1 VSAVAAE
8 VYTLADLER
17 WSEVTAGI
25 TPPLRLAVCGDP
37 VAHSASP
44 PMHNAALA
52 ELEIDAR
59 YTRLHLRADDLP
71 HAFQLLRTIPFVG
84 VNCTIPHKL
93 AASKLVDVVD
103 ASARRAGGVNTVKV
117 GKDSRLTGY
126 STDGPGFS
134 RAVRE
139 AFGAGLSELQ
149 IAVLGAGGGA
159 GRAIA
164 MQCAFE
170 GAPSV
175 LLVNRTVEKVTP
187 LEAEIGREFPNCSV
201 CVSSF
206 DRVALGPRLA
216 QCDLIVNCT
225 ALGMKPG
232 DAAPISAELIE
243 SRHLVYD
250 TIYTATRT
258 PLMSA
263 ADQAGARSEN
273 GFAMLLHQGALSFE
287 IWFEREAPVEGMRA
301 ALRSVARRE

>member
-1 VSAVAAE
+1 VSATAAE

-17 WSEVTAGI
+17 WPEATAGVA
-25 TPPLRLAVCGDP
+25 PPLRLAVCGDP

-52 ELEIDAR
+52 ELEIDVR
-59 YTRLHLRADDLP
+59 YTRLHLRPDDLP
-71 HAFQLLRTIPFVG
+71 RAFQLLRTIPFVG
-84 VNCTIPHKL
+84 VNCTIPHKF
-93 AASKLVDVVD
+93 AALEGVDFID

-117 GKDSRLTGY
+117 GKDGNLTGH

-139 AFGAGLSELQ
+139 AFGVGLNEVRV
-149 IAVLGAGGGA
+149 AVLGAGGGA

-170 GAPSV
+170 NARGLS
-175 LLVNRTVEKVTP
+175 LINRTMEKVTS
-187 LEAEIGREFPNCSV
+187 LAAEIRSEFPECSV
-201 CVSSF
+201 SISPF
-206 DRVALGPRLA
+206 DASKLETHLA
-216 QCDLIVNCT
+216 QSDLIVNCT

-232 DAAPISAELIE
+232 DAAPLSAELIE

-263 ADQAGARSEN
+263 ADQAGARSQN

-287 IWFEREAPVEGMRA
+287 IWFERDAPVEVMRG
-301 ALRSVARRE
+301 ALRAVAGK

>member
-1 VSAVAAE
+1 
-8 VYTLADLER
+8 
-17 WSEVTAGI
+17 
-25 TPPLRLAVCGDP
+25 
-37 VAHSASP
+37 
-44 PMHNAALA
+44 MHNAALA
-52 ELEIDAR
+52 ELGINVR

-71 HAFQLLRTIPFVG
+71 RAFQLLRTIPFVG

-93 AASKLVDVVD
+93 AALELVDVVD
-103 ASARRAGGVNTVKV
+103 ASARRAGGVNTVSV
-117 GKDSRLTGY
+117 GKDSRLTGH
-126 STDGPGFS
+126 STDGAGFS
-134 RAVRE
+134 RAIRE
-139 AFGAGLSELQ
+139 VFGVGVSELR

-175 LLVNRTVEKVTP
+175 LLVNRTVEKATA
-187 LEAEIGREFPNCSV
+187 LEAEIRREFPNCSA

-206 DRVALGPRLA
+206 DRVALGSRLA

-232 DAAPISAELIE
+232 DATPISAEFME

-263 ADQAGARSEN
+263 ADQARARSEN

-287 IWFEREAPVEGMRA
+287 IWFERDAPVEVMRA
-301 ALRSVARRE
+301 ALKAVAGK

>member
-1 VSAVAAE
+1 VSAAAAE
-8 VYTLADLER
+8 VYALADLER
-17 WSEVTAGI
+17 WSDATAGI

-44 PMHNAALA
+44 SMHNAALA
-52 ELEIDAR
+52 ELRIDVR
-59 YTRLHLRADDLP
+59 YTRLHLSPADLP
-71 HAFQLLRTIPFVG
+71 RAFQLLRNIPFVG
-84 VNCTIPHKL
+84 VNCTIPHKF
-93 AASKLVDVVD
+93 AALELVDIVD
-103 ASARRAGGVNTVKV
+103 GSARRASGVNTVKF
-117 GKDSRLTGY
+117 GKDGRLTGH

-139 AFGAGLSELQ
+139 AFGVGLSEMR

-175 LLVNRTVEKVTP
+175 LLVNRTVGKVTS
-187 LEAEIGREFPNCSV
+187 LETEMGREFPNCSV
-201 CVSSF
+201 SASSF
-206 DRVALGPRLA
+206 DANALTPRLA

-243 SRHLVYD
+243 PRHIVYD
-250 TIYTATRT
+250 TIYTAART

-273 GFAMLLHQGALSFE
+273 GFAMLLHQGVLSFE
-287 IWFEREAPVEGMRA
+287 IWFEGDAPIEVMRS
-301 ALRSVARRE
+301 ALRSVAQK